1 MCGGCTACS
10 SLMRPLTLS
19 SCNKQGQENDEEA
32 PGVGDCTHCIE
43 NYFSIMFIF
52 STDLVCPSD
61 DHLFLSLSI
70 TIYISL
76 SLVNFDFYARL
87 LHNNVHISGFIPRH
101 LPHTLV
107 RQLRQLTTYNCRCV
121 RCWGPLSSC
130 RRRWSTTSPS
140 ASTPTSGASGS
151 SPTSCEST

>member
-1 MCGGCTACS
+1 MGEVKSWAEVCGGCTACS

-76 SLVNFDFYARL
+76 SLSSIL
-87 LHNNVHISGFIPRH
+87 I
-101 LPHTLV
+101 
-107 RQLRQLTTYNCRCV
+107 LRKV
-121 RCWGPLSSC
+121 
-130 RRRWSTTSPS
+130 TS
-140 ASTPTSGASGS
+140 
-151 SPTSCEST
+151 

>member
-1 MCGGCTACS
+1 MGKEERLLVICGGMGMMMEIEEKVEVWGVWRRRLGGRGKSWAEVCGGCTACS
-10 SLMRPLTLS
+10 SLMRPLTFS

-43 NYFSIMFIF
+43 NYFSIVVIF

-76 SLVNFDFYARL
+76 SSLLIFTQGYFITMFIFLASFLDTYPIHLYANYAN
-87 LHNNVHISGFIPRH
+87 LH
-101 LPHTLV
+101 
-107 RQLRQLTTYNCRCV
+107 
-121 RCWGPLSSC
+121 
-130 RRRWSTTSPS
+130 
-140 ASTPTSGASGS
+140 
-151 SPTSCEST
+151 